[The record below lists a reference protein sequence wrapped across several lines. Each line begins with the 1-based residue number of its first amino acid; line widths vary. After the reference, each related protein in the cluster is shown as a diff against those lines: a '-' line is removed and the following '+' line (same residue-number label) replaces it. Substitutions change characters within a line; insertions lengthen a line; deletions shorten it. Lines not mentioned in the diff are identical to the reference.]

1 MAKKTGLQP
10 GSWEPKQNAYVQDVM
25 DKDAITQFE
34 AWLEE
39 QTPAEMVAFLSVLEE
54 DELELKVL
62 RRQGG
67 YVAVLHDHSRE
78 DAGQPFLL
86 TGWSRAPW
94 KAFCLVFWK
103 HTVRADRDWTKLLM
117 AAAPAPEYR

>member
-1 MAKKTGLQP
+1 MAKKSGIQP
-10 GSWEPKQNAYVQDVM
+10 ASWEPKVNAYVQDQM

-39 QTPAEMVAFLSVLEE
+39 LGPADMAGFIGVLEE
-54 DELELKVL
+54 DELELKIL
-62 RRQGG
+62 QRQGG
-67 YVAVLHDHSRE
+67 YVAVLHDHARE

-86 TGWSRAPW
+86 TGWSRVPE

-103 HTVRADRDWTKLLM
+103 HTIRAERDWAKLLM
-117 AAAPAPEYR
+117 EAKPAPEYR